1 MPAERIV
8 SLIPSATEIVC
19 ALGFEDRLV
28 GRSHACDYPPSV
40 QALPA
45 LTEPTF
51 NVSGNSVE
59 INDRVIALLQES
71 LSLYRVNT
79 DLLQQLSPDVMIT
92 QTQCDVCAVSL
103 DDVQRITCDW
113 LDADAQIVSLESTTL
128 ADTLSDIERVAAA
141 LGAPERGAEYSAA
154 MHARMDAVAAKTRDL
169 PDKPTVACIEWI
181 DPLMSAG
188 NWMPELVEMA
198 GGVNLFGSAGQHS
211 PWLLWDDLWAFNPD
225 VILLL
230 PCGLDLATT
239 RQEMPHLVCQP
250 GWESLRVVREG
261 RVYLTDGSQY
271 FNRPGPRLADSLEIL
286 AEILHP
292 DLFHFGYEGTAWERL

>member
-8 SLIPSATEIVC
+8 SQITSATEIVC

-40 QALPA
+40 KSLPA

-59 INDRVIALLQES
+59 INDRVISLLQKS

-128 ADTLSDIERVAAA
+128 
-141 LGAPERGAEYSAA
+141 
-154 MHARMDAVAAKTRDL
+154 
-169 PDKPTVACIEWI
+169 
-181 DPLMSAG
+181 
-188 NWMPELVEMA
+188 
-198 GGVNLFGSAGQHS
+198 
-211 PWLLWDDLWAFNPD
+211 
-225 VILLL
+225 
-230 PCGLDLATT
+230 
-239 RQEMPHLVCQP
+239 
-250 GWESLRVVREG
+250 
-261 RVYLTDGSQY
+261 
-271 FNRPGPRLADSLEIL
+271 
-286 AEILHP
+286 
-292 DLFHFGYEGTAWERL
+292 